1 MAGEG
6 PWYGLELTYLLS
18 SLSWDSW
25 CSQQPGMAGTVRAVT
40 LRGVG
45 THQDPGMAHHP
56 PLSLPKAPTAG
67 GQPWVPSRDHPWG
80 QGHQGHSPEPPLPS
94 GTARSTGR
102 KPRSHPAATG
112 DEPVPPQDPPG
123 AVPGSL
129 PAFPEPPECSSSPK
143 SHKIQFPQT
152 RQCLSNSPPQGSG
165 DVGHWNSHPELW
177 DYSPGHNSRCQGH
190 LACPYPLSPLPQE
203 LPGLPAAGHSP
214 HRESG
219 GGGKG
224 SQGCPEGSPRAG
236 GWPQTH
242 PLTFSTSMFLSA
254 MTARG
259 PWKKREGWN
268 DGRREGLSAGQGTS
282 PWELS
287 PPTRS
292 PAGPGSPGKPL
303 CPGVP

>member
-152 RQCLSNSPPQGSG
+152 RQCLSN
-165 DVGHWNSHPELW
+165 L
-177 DYSPGHNSRCQGH
+177 
-190 LACPYPLSPLPQE
+190 
-203 LPGLPAAGHSP
+203 
-214 HRESG
+214 
-219 GGGKG
+219 
-224 SQGCPEGSPRAG
+224 
-236 GWPQTH
+236 
-242 PLTFSTSMFLSA
+242 
-254 MTARG
+254 
-259 PWKKREGWN
+259 
-268 DGRREGLSAGQGTS
+268 
-282 PWELS
+282 
-287 PPTRS
+287 S
-292 PAGPGSPGKPL
+292 PAGLEGCRALEFPPRAVGLLTWAQFSLPGAPGMPPSPFSTPSGASRAACSWAQSPQRIWGQGKGES
-303 CPGVP
+303 GVPRGVPQGRRVTPNPPSHLQHLDVPLGHDGQRSLEKEGGME